1 MLMTLGR
8 VLFALLFIFSGASKF
23 FDIGSTAQIIE
34 TKVGIPEIAAGYTG
48 QIEAAVGMTVFRLL
62 AVIAASVEVICGL
75 MIAFNLASR
84 FFAVILVIF
93 VAVATFYVH
102 DFWNQTGGSRAAR
115 EHRPCDEERLHH
127 RRAVHDHRLSAVADL
142 DGRADL
148 PRSGGDVG
156 CRGRLVSW
164 FRNSLHP

>member
-34 TKVGIPEIAAGYTG
+34 TKVGIPEIAAAYTG

-62 AVIAASVEVICGL
+62 AVIVASLEAICGL

-84 FFAVILVIF
+84 FFAAILVIF
-93 VAVATFYVH
+93 VAVVTFYVH
-102 DFWNQTGGSRAAR
+102 DFWNQTGGAERVENIVHVMKNVSIIGALFMIIGY
-115 EHRPCDEERLHH
+115 RPMPISTAEPIY
-127 RRAVHDHRLSAVADL
+127 HDRVAM
-142 DGRADL
+142 
-148 PRSGGDVG
+148 
-156 CRGRLVSW
+156 
-164 FRNSLHP
+164 